1 MYVCIYWA
9 VLENIFLKESNR
21 QEKKLRNA
29 VILGSLHH
37 RQKLPA
43 SWAHSHWVEAFSVG
57 WYLLLSSRPLVND
70 YLFHIWMQIH
80 HLDPKCLDISAQT
93 CRPGDKVNQRQ
104 VKDHEG
110 LKDHTSS
117 RLPCPPRL
125 PWGLEANRSQQINS
139 TLLPPQRLFQWA
151 AKGVPGTFF
160 SFINQFVVCGS
171 YSGNFR
177 KT

>member
-1 MYVCIYWA
+1 MYWS
-9 VLENIFLKESNR
+9 VLENIFLMESNR

-29 VILGSLHH
+29 VILDSLHH
-37 RQKLPA
+37 QPKLPA
-43 SWAHSHWVEAFSVG
+43 SWAHSHWIEAFSVG

-70 YLFHIWMQIH
+70 YLFHIWMEIH

-93 CRPGDKVNQRQ
+93 YRLGDKVNQKQ
-104 VKDHEG
+104 VTDPEG

-117 RLPCPPRL
+117 RLPCAPSL
-125 PWGLEANRSQQINS
+125 PWGLEAKRSQKINSS
-139 TLLPPQRLFQWA
+139 TLLTPQRLFQRA

-177 KT
+177 KI